1 MLHESKTSDILYIDS
16 LDQRI
21 SRACFAVQQKY
32 KISDIKKYQKK
43 KTNDKKKKK
52 ITSHIILRE

>member
-43 KTNDKKKKK
+43 KTNDKKKIK
-52 ITSHIILRE
+52 